1 MGGKNARKVW
11 QQVSPEY
18 LEKLYESLPR
28 RMEAVIAAGGGHTKY
43 KHPYFDVSVT
53 IWSIN

>member
-1 MGGKNARKVW
+1 MGEKNAKKEW
-11 QQVSPEY
+11 WQVSVKY

-43 KHPYFDVSVT
+43 
-53 IWSIN
+53 